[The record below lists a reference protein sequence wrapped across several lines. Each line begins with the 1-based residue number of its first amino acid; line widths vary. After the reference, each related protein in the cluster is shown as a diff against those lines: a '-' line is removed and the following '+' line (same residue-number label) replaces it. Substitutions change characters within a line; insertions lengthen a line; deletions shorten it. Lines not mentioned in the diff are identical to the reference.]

1 MNTVAGAI
9 RTRAGENYLT
19 EEEEKKLFKFLRDR
33 KDWQA
38 VRDYVLLRLGRAT
51 GLRRE
56 ELANLNVGDVYGKE
70 RLEVNERVAVKG
82 AVGTVD
88 IPVEIQKL
96 LSDFF
101 RQKHAWGE
109 SLADDAPLFV
119 SKKGGR
125 LDVSTVNRLMDKWCR
140 LAGIPHYSPH
150 ALRHTKAQRIMA
162 DIRHLNPEEQDKKLR
177 FVNQQL
183 RHKSWGAT
191 MIYTRPTKEQMARVG
206 AI

>member
-1 MNTVAGAI
+1 MNTMAGTI

-19 EEEEKKLFKFLRDR
+19 EEEEKKLFKLLRDR

-38 VRDYVLLRLGRAT
+38 ARDYALIRLARAT

-56 ELANLNVGDVYGKE
+56 EISNLNVADVYGKE
-70 RLEVNERVAVKG
+70 RLECNERVAVKG
-82 AVGTVD
+82 AIGTVD
-88 IPVEIQKL
+88 IPVDIQKL
-96 LSDFF
+96 LHDFF
-101 RQKHAWGE
+101 RQKHARGE
-109 SLADDAPLFV
+109 SLADDEPLFV
-119 SKKGGR
+119 SKKGNR
-125 LDVSTVNRLMDKWCR
+125 LDLSTINRLMDKWCK

-162 DIRHLNPEEQDKKLR
+162 DIKHLSPEEQDKKLR

>member
-1 MNTVAGAI
+1 MNEIAGAI
-9 RTRAGENYLT
+9 QTRAGENYLT
-19 EEEEKKLFKFLRDR
+19 EEEEKRLFRFLRDR
-33 KDWQA
+33 KDRQA
-38 VRDYVLLRLGRAT
+38 VRDYMLIRLGRAT

-56 ELANLNVGDVYGKE
+56 ETANLNVGDVYGKE
-70 RLEVNERVAVKG
+70 RLDVNERIAVKG

-88 IPVEIQKL
+88 IPAEIQKL
-96 LSDFF
+96 LQDFF
-101 RQKHAWGE
+101 RQKRSWGE

-125 LDVSTVNRLMDKWCR
+125 MDLSTINRLMTKWCK

-162 DIRHLNPEEQDKKLR
+162 DIKHLSPDEHDKKLR

-191 MIYTRPTKEQMARVG
+191 MIYTRPTKEQMERVG